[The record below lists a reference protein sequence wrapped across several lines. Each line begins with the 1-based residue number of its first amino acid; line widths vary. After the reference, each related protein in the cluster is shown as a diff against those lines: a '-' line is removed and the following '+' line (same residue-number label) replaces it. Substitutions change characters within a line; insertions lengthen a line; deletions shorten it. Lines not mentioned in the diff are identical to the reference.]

1 MDVER
6 LRRIINYSD
15 ANRDDM
21 EAKVNS
27 FYSFVGMNS
36 DKDVLNV
43 MQIARTSFRKK
54 GYLVLEIPLA
64 DEEIGAL
71 CYRGDALGYIVLNT
85 TLPKVNV
92 NFAVCHE
99 LYHVFYQKKSFRTK
113 VEFANS
119 LYYENEEELAAN
131 LFAGMLLMPESG
143 FRNMYSKF
151 KEESEGNETD
161 TFLRL
166 MSYYQVPYMA
176 VLIRCFELNLPDRC
190 NDLEE
195 ILNVTQDCV
204 RTRLLELWLDDT
216 ILNATK
222 KDDYAHLEALV
233 AHLGQEYIRESYI
246 NERTLNKVMQNMQTL
261 YAEIKG
267 E

>member
-1 MDVER
+1 
-6 LRRIINYSD
+6 
-15 ANRDDM
+15 
-21 EAKVNS
+21 
-27 FYSFVGMNS
+27 
-36 DKDVLNV
+36 
-43 MQIARTSFRKK
+43 
-54 GYLVLEIPLA
+54 
-64 DEEIGAL
+64 
-71 CYRGDALGYIVLNT
+71 
-85 TLPKVNV
+85 
-92 NFAVCHE
+92 
-99 LYHVFYQKKSFRTK
+99 
-113 VEFANS
+113 
-119 LYYENEEELAAN
+119 
-131 LFAGMLLMPESG
+131 
-143 FRNMYSKF
+143 MYSKF
-151 KEESEGNETD
+151 KEESEGNEKD

-166 MSYYQVPYMA
+166 MCYYQVPYMA